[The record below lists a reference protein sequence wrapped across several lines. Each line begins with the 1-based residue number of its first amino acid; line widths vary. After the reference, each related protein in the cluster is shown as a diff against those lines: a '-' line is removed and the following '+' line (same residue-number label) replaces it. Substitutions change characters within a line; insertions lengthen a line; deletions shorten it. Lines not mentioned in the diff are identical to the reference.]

1 MLHLALIY
9 SGLVFCAVAG
19 VLQAAAAYNNLKGM
33 LFFKKKVPAYIFA
46 GLTIGFSL
54 FVFFVWNYRYPT
66 GMIEGSQQAGYFA
79 LATAVAVIFTLIL
92 SGIIKDSSLKEL
104 SRGPTGLAFF
114 RKATWF
120 AVFRQKL
127 LSRNR

>member
-92 SGIIKDSSLKEL
+92 SAIIKDSSLKER
-104 SRGPTGLAFF
+104 SRRSDRPGFFQKSHLVFSFPTKIAE
-114 RKATWF
+114 
-120 AVFRQKL
+120 
-127 LSRNR
+127 